1 MSQPL
6 ATSRLSL
13 AQTLGVIRSYDCWRL
28 SQYLLLGDSQRGCIE
43 TLGDAKLLRFQDVG
57 YFNRV
62 YDFSSSNVN
71 DLGCILD
78 RYVTSRDKQ
87 YRYGVELIA
96 RHDFDLDLVS
106 EQLLSFGFRSKGMVA
121 RLGLDLGSQSLPIV
135 KWPCIPSGQFKFR
148 HPDPSEYEAVLELY
162 LSGFGSPRDHHRQ
175 AMINMMQLFGHPEL
189 ITWCAFDN
197 KRPVGLGMLY
207 LQQPYA
213 LLAAG
218 VTAPEYQ
225 NQGIHESLIQLRLA
239 DAKSHG
245 CSRIAAWCE
254 SDGQSYKNLISQG
267 FEVLRNEQVWKLP
280 SQR

>member
-6 ATSRLSL
+6 AKSRLRL
-13 AQTLGVIRSYDCWRL
+13 ADTLGVIRSYDCWRL
-28 SQYLLLGDSQRGCIE
+28 SQYLLLDDPQRGCIE
-43 TLGDAKLLRFQDVG
+43 TLGHAKLLRFQDVG
-57 YFNRV
+57 YFNRI
-62 YDFSSSNVN
+62 YDFGSSNVN
-71 DLGCILD
+71 DLEYILD
-78 RYVTSRDKQ
+78 RYLTSMDKQ

-96 RHDFDLDLVS
+96 RHDFDLDSVS
-106 EQLLSFGFRSKGMVA
+106 EQLLSFGFRPKEMVA
-121 RLGLDLGSQSLPIV
+121 RLGLNLGSQLLPGE
-135 KWPCIPSGQFKFR
+135 KSPCIPSGRLNFR
-148 HPDPSEYEAVLELY
+148 HPDPGEFEAVLELY
-162 LSGFGSPRDHHRQ
+162 LSGFGAPREHHQQ

-197 KRPVGLGMLY
+197 ERPVGLGMLY
-207 LQQPYA
+207 VQQPYA
-213 LLAAG
+213 LLVAG

-239 DAKSHG
+239 HAKSHG
-245 CSRIAAWCE
+245 CSRIATWCE

>member
-13 AQTLGVIRSYDCWRL
+13 AHALGVIRSYDCWRL
-28 SQYLLLGDSQRGCIE
+28 SQYLLLGDPHRGCIE
-43 TLGDAKLLRFQDVG
+43 TLGHAKLLRFQDVG
-57 YFNRV
+57 YFNRI

-71 DLGCILD
+71 DLGYILD
-78 RYVTSRDKQ
+78 RYLTSRDKQ

-106 EQLLSFGFRSKGMVA
+106 EQLLSFGFRPKGMVA
-121 RLGLDLGSQSLPIV
+121 RLGLILGSQLLPGE
-135 KWPCIPSGQFKFR
+135 KWPCIPSGRFNFR
-148 HPDPSEYEAVLELY
+148 HPDPSEFEDVLELY
-162 LSGFGSPRDHHRQ
+162 LSGFGSPREHHRP

-197 KRPVGLGMLY
+197 ERPVGLGMLY
-207 LQQPYA
+207 VQQPYA
-213 LLAAG
+213 LFAAG

-245 CSRIAAWCE
+245 CSGIAAWCE
-254 SDGQSYKNLISQG
+254 SDGQSYRNLISQG
-267 FEVLRNEQVWKLP
+267 FEVLRTEQVWKLP
-280 SQR
+280 SPR